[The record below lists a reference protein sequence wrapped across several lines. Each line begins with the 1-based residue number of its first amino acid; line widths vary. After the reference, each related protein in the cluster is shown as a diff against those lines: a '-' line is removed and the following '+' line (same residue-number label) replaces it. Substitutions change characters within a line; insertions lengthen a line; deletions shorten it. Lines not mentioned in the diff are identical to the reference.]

1 MKELKYLKVLYIS
14 NNFTEDIAIDYLNIK
29 AKEFFIAHDLEEAS
43 HILDTKRIDIIF
55 SEYNDASYFKKIRD
69 KNQKIQIIIAT
80 NSIKKAHLVN
90 GIQLELVKYLET
102 PITRENLILSL
113 KDCIHTYD
121 SNTSNVLNL
130 KNDYIYDHYNQV
142 LLKNEMIVLL
152 SKKENDFFK
161 FMSTRVNN
169 TASYEEINKNIWEGS
184 MTQDALR
191 SVVKELRKKTYKE
204 LIKNISGIGYRFNL
218 I

>member
-29 AKEFFIAHDLEEAS
+29 AKEFFITHDLDEAS
-43 HILDTKRIDIIF
+43 HILDTKKIDIIF
-55 SEYNDASYFKKIRD
+55 SEYNDSNYFKEIRD

-121 SNTSNVLNL
+121 SNTSNILNL

-161 FMSTRVNN
+161 FMTTRANN
-169 TASYEEINKNIWEGS
+169 TASYEEINECIWDGS

>member
-14 NNFTEDIAIDYLNIK
+14 NDFTEDIAIDYLNIK
-29 AKEFFIAHDLEEAS
+29 AKEFFITHDLDEAS
-43 HILDTKRIDIIF
+43 HILDTKKIDIIF
-55 SEYNDASYFKKIRD
+55 SEYNDSNYFKEIRD

>member
-80 NSIKKAHLVN
+80 NSIKKVHLVN

>member
-29 AKEFFIAHDLEEAS
+29 AKEFFITHDLVEAS
-43 HILDTKRIDIIF
+43 QILNSKKIDIIF
-55 SEYNDASYFKKIRD
+55 SEYHDTNYFKQIRD
-69 KNQKIQIIIAT
+69 KNKKIQIIIAT
-80 NSIKKAHLVN
+80 DSIEKSHLVN
-90 GIQLELVKYLET
+90 GIQLELIKYLET
-102 PITRENLILSL
+102 PITRENLISSL
-113 KDCIHTYD
+113 KDCIQTHD
-121 SNTSNVLNL
+121 ANKSNVVNL

-161 FMSTRVNN
+161 FMTTRVNN
-169 TASYEEINKNIWEGS
+169 TVSYEDINKSIWDGS

>member
-29 AKEFFIAHDLEEAS
+29 AKEFFITHDLEEAS